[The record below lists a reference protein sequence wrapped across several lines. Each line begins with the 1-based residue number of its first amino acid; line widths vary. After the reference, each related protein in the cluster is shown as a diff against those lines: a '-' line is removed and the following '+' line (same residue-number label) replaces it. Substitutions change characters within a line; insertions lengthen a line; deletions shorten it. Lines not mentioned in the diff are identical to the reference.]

1 MRQHR
6 IISKEAFVGN
16 SLTGILAIF
25 VLLKLSPANDMP
37 PLHPSFT
44 CAGQRSSMDQE
55 SASLMTRAFPLI
67 RRIVLGLSRP
77 RPRRPSALW
86 GRCTQKFV
94 QKTQMTVREPLLSPG
109 HDSLVTHGK
118 KPWREARGK
127 QRSTPPYHMEQ
138 KETPHLHQKPA
149 LGTSAFG
156 VDRYRELPM
165 R

>member
-25 VLLKLSPANDMP
+25 VLLKLSPTNDMP
-37 PLHPSFT
+37 HLHPSFT

-109 HDSLVTHGK
+109 HDSLVTHGTK
-118 KPWREARGK
+118 LGKRREENNVR
-127 QRSTPPYHMEQ
+127 PPHTTWSRRKHRTCIKNQPLEI
-138 KETPHLHQKPA
+138 
-149 LGTSAFG
+149 SAFG